1 VDVRLKALERRFQS
15 LSIVRRRPPTEAKG
29 FTMTDIL
36 RTAAYG
42 GAGWSPRTEALRQE
56 IGPVWG
62 ACGVDT
68 EWSPLKAV
76 LLHRPGSEL
85 EEVADPDA
93 VQMLAPLDISRALE
107 QHDALAQAYRDA
119 GVVVHYVEPAQ
130 TPPPNLIFVADL
142 VFMTPEGAIVG
153 RPASTVR
160 AGEERWVAR
169 RLADLGVP
177 ILRSVRGKGTFEG
190 ADALWIDPQTALVA
204 TGMRTN
210 AEGAEQVVSLLRE
223 MGVEVIQAGLPY
235 GAMHLMG
242 TLRFA
247 DRDLAIAWPGRVPY
261 AVVDALR
268 ARGYTVLFIPDDRE
282 AVHGMSLNFVM
293 LGPRRILMAAG
304 NPVSQ
309 AFYEDVGIACRA
321 VEVDEILKAAGGIG
335 CATGILE
342 RETSG

>member
-1 VDVRLKALERRFQS
+1 
-15 LSIVRRRPPTEAKG
+15 
-29 FTMTDIL
+29 MTDIL
-36 RTAAYG
+36 KTAAYG
-42 GAGWSPRTEALRQE
+42 GEGWSPRTASLRQE
-56 IGPVWG
+56 IGQVWG
-62 ACGVDT
+62 ACGVGM
-68 EWSPLKAV
+68 EWPPLKAV
-76 LLHRPGSEL
+76 LLHRPGPEL

-93 VQMLAPLDISRALE
+93 AQMLAPLDAGRARQ

-119 GVVVHYVEPAQ
+119 GVTVHYVEPAG
-130 TPPPNLIFVADL
+130 TPPPNLMFVADL
-142 VFMTPEGAIVG
+142 MFMTPEGVIIG

-160 AGEERWVAR
+160 AGEERFVAR

-177 ILRSVRGKGTFEG
+177 ILRSVRGRGTFEG

-210 AEGAEQVVSLLRE
+210 AEGAAQVAGLLRE
-223 MGVEVIQAGLPY
+223 MDVELIQVGLPY

-261 AVVDALR
+261 AAVDALR
-268 ARGYTVLFIPDDRE
+268 ARGYTVIFIPDTGE
-282 AVHGMSLNFVM
+282 AVRGMSLNFVT

-304 NPVSQ
+304 NPISQ
-309 AFYEDVGIACRA
+309 AFYEDAGITCQV

-342 RETSG
+342 RGAIVNLSGKERSR

>member
-1 VDVRLKALERRFQS
+1 
-15 LSIVRRRPPTEAKG
+15 
-29 FTMTDIL
+29 MTDIL
-36 RTAAYG
+36 TTAAYG
-42 GAGWSPRTEALRQE
+42 GEGWSPRTASLRQE
-56 IGPVWG
+56 IGQVWG
-62 ACGVDT
+62 ACGVGV

-76 LLHRPGSEL
+76 LLHRPGPEL

-93 VQMLAPLDISRALE
+93 AQMLALLDAGRARE

-119 GVVVHYVEPAQ
+119 GVAVHYVEPAE
-130 TPPPNLIFVADL
+130 TPTPNLMFVADL
-142 VFMTPEGAIVG
+142 MFMTPEGVIIG

-160 AGEERWVAR
+160 AGEERFVAR

-177 ILRSVRGKGTFEG
+177 ILRSVRGQGTFEG

-210 AEGAEQVVSLLRE
+210 AEGAAQVAGLLRE
-223 MGVEVIQAGLPY
+223 MGVEVITVGLPY

-268 ARGYTVLFIPDDRE
+268 ARGYTVLFIPDAGE
-282 AVHGMSLNFVM
+282 AVRGMSLNFVT

-304 NPVSQ
+304 NPITQ
-309 AFYEDVGIACRA
+309 AFYEDAGITCQV

-342 RETSG
+342 REPGE